1 MEKTGNKKNFIWL
14 LHIAIWVVLFGMP
27 FFSPRPG
34 LPLSG
39 GANYARF
46 IPTLV
51 SFIIVF
57 YVNYLFLIRKYL
69 YNRRFGMFILWNV
82 ILVAIVSVLVHITFK
97 YVYPVPAG
105 MPRMPR
111 PVRPRTA
118 LDTMSF
124 ISRNTI
130 IYVAIICVATAVKMT
145 EKWYEDEN
153 RRKEL
158 EKATAE
164 AELATLKSQ
173 VNPHFLFNTLNA
185 LYGLVVTKSDRAE
198 DAFMRFI
205 ELEKYMVGNAQKD
218 KVMVEDEFHFLSNYV
233 HLQQLRLN
241 EMTHVEFF
249 YQNDMHQA
257 EIAPMLL
264 IPFVENA
271 FMYGT
276 SAERPCQIHFSL
288 LLSADGILQFKS
300 ENEIFMTNGKT
311 GTGTGIVNCRNRLE
325 LLYPNRHVLDIK
337 EQDGKYYVCLTIHL

>member
-1 MEKTGNKKNFIWL
+1 MKQTSSYIDLFVSLLVIPVLAYIFPFSDWITGYPLFPILLVLQFVFSYFICRY
-14 LHIAIWVVLFGMP
+14 IVVP
-27 FFSPRPG
+27 FFFKREVLAYLVGIGVVALLILLMYGLTLNREGWPFHNLSEIYNPIDPG
-34 LPLSG
+34 RLYMSRQREWLVFFVMLLMG
-39 GANYARF
+39 F
-46 IPTLV
+46 IAG
-51 SFIIVF
+51 VF
-57 YVNYLFLIRKYL
+57 
-69 YNRRFGMFILWNV
+69 
-82 ILVAIVSVLVHITFK
+82 A
-97 YVYPVPAG
+97 
-105 MPRMPR
+105 
-111 PVRPRTA
+111 
-118 LDTMSF
+118 
-124 ISRNTI
+124 
-130 IYVAIICVATAVKMT
+130 
-145 EKWYEDEN
+145 
-153 RRKEL
+153 EL
-158 EKATAE
+158 ELQRMRQYTIEHERDK
-164 AELATLKSQ
+164 AELALYRAQ
-173 VNPHFLFNTLNA
+173 LNPHFLFNTLNA
-185 LYGLVVTKSDRAE
+185 LYGLVVTKSDCAE

-271 FMYGT
+271 FKYGT

-300 ENEIFMTNGKT
+300 ENEIFMTNGIT